1 MFLSII
7 KYMFRLMNNSFKDSI
22 KSSLESSAASNYK
35 IVDKGKWVTHVS
47 LPGNVSILDII

>member
-1 MFLSII
+1 
-7 KYMFRLMNNSFKDSI
+7 MFRLMNNSFKDSI